1 MNAPMTKFAIMRANR
16 EKQRQIAAYGRVM
29 ASIDRA
35 VLGLPEKVRRPMIPA
50 DFGKTYTAADAKAAV
65 ASMRPLLKDWKS

>member
-35 VLGLPEKVRRPMIPA
+35 VLGLPEKVQRPFPQGGIV
-50 DFGKTYTAADAKAAV
+50 YTNAPNQFIENERAAKRAWE
-65 ASMRPLLKDWKS
+65 S